1 MTHAVWVGLAS
12 VRDFWAGGREVS
24 AKTFSSFGMDF
35 GAEIRTPGKVL
46 AVELGAVPASLFS
59 VAWRKRRR
67 YELPL
72 GSCSPSR
79 ATATV
84 AGDENVHRVRWSV
97 TGSVV
102 PGRELHSVGAA
113 VTTGVGPRQVCYAPS
128 PAIRLDIRGTP
139 RGWVAD
145 RRADGSGDQSVRG
158 NESALAHET
167 GRASAGSR

>member
-12 VRDFWAGGREVS
+12 VRDFWDGGEKSPRRDSLPLAWTSGPMVWSEVKVFLAS
-24 AKTFSSFGMDF
+24 LGFG
-35 GAEIRTPGKVL
+35 
-46 AVELGAVPASLFS
+46 PASLFS

-67 YELPL
+67 YKLPL
-72 GSCSPSR
+72 GSWSPSR
-79 ATATV
+79 ATARV

-97 TGSVV
+97 AGSVV

-128 PAIRLDIRGTP
+128 PRVSLDIRGNP
-139 RGWVAD
+139 RGWVSD

-158 NESALAHET
+158 NESALAHEA